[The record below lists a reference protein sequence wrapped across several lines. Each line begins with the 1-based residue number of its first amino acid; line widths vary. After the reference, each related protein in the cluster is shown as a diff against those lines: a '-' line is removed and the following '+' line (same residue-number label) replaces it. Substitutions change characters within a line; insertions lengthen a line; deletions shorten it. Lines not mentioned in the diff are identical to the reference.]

1 MLQRRL
7 PPVLRRRGAAAWDLR
22 DRRLPLFGLL
32 NRAGLVGAVEPSLYE
47 AFRSDNLR
55 PASATTKGRKRSEEQ
70 LDRLVW
76 QLLWHNYPGLV
87 ERIIWAVLRGED
99 HYYSLAEKRRK
110 PLWPPLLLS
119 RVRGRKP
126 ALRQDELK
134 RSIQRLMASGQ
145 VSQTGACR
153 YRLTRYVLQDRVAV
167 GVAKAKQW
175 RRLDQAD
182 RPNICSGFCMDG
194 RPGCGVP
201 SVRDPAYN

>member
-1 MLQRRL
+1 MRGLAERNQRIALEVALMRGWFGAPAECCNEGFRQYFGAEGL
-7 PPVLRRRGAAAWDLR
+7 PPGTCATDDCRCSACW
-22 DRRLPLFGLL
+22 

-55 PASATTKGRKRSEEQ
+55 PASATTKGRKRGEEQ

-145 VSQTGACR
+145 VSQS
-153 YRLTRYVLQDRVAV
+153 
-167 GVAKAKQW
+167 
-175 RRLDQAD
+175 RRLQVPTDAL
-182 RPNICSGFCMDG
+182 CASGQGSRRSCQG
-194 RPGCGVP
+194 
-201 SVRDPAYN
+201 